1 MAKHEIKTSLNKRGT
16 ATLKPFDISIIVITV
31 LSALAYSLIMKKF
44 EILGTVALLMGV
56 TGTVLS
62 AKRSIWN
69 FLFSA
74 VNVTLYAIIAFNTQ
88 NYGQAALNAL
98 YYLPM
103 QVVGYWAWSHRKDEK
118 EKSKVKTRSM
128 STLHILLSILGTIL
142 GTILLS
148 HILGTYTDATQ
159 PLKDG
164 FVTTVFIVGQ
174 ILMTLA
180 FWEQWFF
187 WLAGNILNVVLWA
200 VVMAEGEMV
209 GGLMLIKYAMYTI
222 NSINGI
228 IIWRRGTKESQRQA
242 EG

>member
-1 MAKHEIKTSLNKRGT
+1 MKER
-16 ATLKPFDISIIVITV
+16 ATLKPFDIAIIVLTV
-31 LSALAYSLIMKKF
+31 GSALAYSLIMKKF
-44 EILGTVALLMGV
+44 ELMGTIALLMGV

-69 FLFSA
+69 FLFGA
-74 VNVTLYAIIAFNTQ
+74 VNVSLYAIISYQAS

-103 QVVGYWAWSHRKDEK
+103 QVIGYIAWSRRTVASD
-118 EKSKVKTRSM
+118 KSKVKTRSM
-128 STLHILLSILGTIL
+128 RPWHLFLTVLATALGTVVLWQVL
-142 GTILLS
+142 GNF
-148 HILGTYTDATQ
+148 TDAAQ

-187 WLAGNILNVVLWA
+187 WLAGNVLNVVLWA
-200 VVMAEGEMV
+200 VVMAQGEMI

-228 IIWRRGTKESQRQA
+228 IIWRKGAKESQK
-242 EG
+242 EEF

>member
-1 MAKHEIKTSLNKRGT
+1 MTTTKST
-16 ATLKPFDISIIVITV
+16 TLKPFDIAIITITV
-31 LSALAYSLIMKKF
+31 LSAIAYSLIMKKF
-44 EILGTVALLMGV
+44 ELIGTIALLMGV

-69 FLFSA
+69 FLFGA
-74 VNVTLYAIIAFNTQ
+74 VNVTLYAYISFQAS

-103 QVVGYWAWSHRKDEK
+103 QVVGYLAWSHRKDSAD
-118 EKSKVKTRSM
+118 KSKVKTRSM
-128 STLHILLSILGTIL
+128 RPVHILLSVVGTLLGTLLLWYILG
-142 GTILLS
+142 
-148 HILGTYTDATQ
+148 HYTDAAQ

-200 VVMAEGEMV
+200 VVMAQGDVV
-209 GGLMLIKYAMYTI
+209 GGLMLIKYSMYTI

-228 IIWRRGTKESQRQA
+228 IIWRRGAKESK
-242 EG
+242 

>member
-1 MAKHEIKTSLNKRGT
+1 MGEKK
-16 ATLKPFDISIIVITV
+16 ATLKPFDLTIIVLTV
-31 LSALAYSLIMKKF
+31 GSALAYSLVMQKF
-44 EILGTVALLMGV
+44 ELLGTIALLMGV

-69 FLFSA
+69 FLFGA
-74 VNVTLYAIIAFNTQ
+74 VNVSLYAYIAFQTS

-103 QVVGYWAWSHRKDEK
+103 QVVGWWAWSHRKDEGD
-118 EKSKVKTRSM
+118 KSKVRTRSM
-128 STLHILLSILGTIL
+128 TWGQIAVAVVAAVALTFVLSYVLG
-142 GTILLS
+142 
-148 HILGTYTDATQ
+148 HYTDAAQ

-174 ILMTLA
+174 ILMTFA

-187 WLAGNILNVVLWA
+187 WLAGNLLNVALWA

-209 GGLMLIKYAMYTI
+209 GGLMLIKYSMYTI
-222 NSINGI
+222 NSINGLL
-228 IIWRRGTKESQRQA
+228 IWRKGAKQSKE
-242 EG
+242 

>member
-1 MAKHEIKTSLNKRGT
+1 MSCKKTS
-16 ATLKPFDISIIVITV
+16 TLKPFDIAIITITV
-31 LSALAYSLIMKKF
+31 LSAIAYSLIMKKF
-44 EILGTVALLMGV
+44 ELIGTIALLMGV

-69 FLFSA
+69 FLFGA
-74 VNVTLYAIIAFNTQ
+74 VNVTIYAYISFQAS

-103 QVVGYWAWSHRKDEK
+103 QVVGYLAWSHRKDSAD
-118 EKSKVKTRSM
+118 KSKVKTRSM
-128 STLHILLSILGTIL
+128 RPVHILLSVVGTLLGTLLLWYILG
-142 GTILLS
+142 
-148 HILGTYTDATQ
+148 HYTDAAQ

-200 VVMAEGEMV
+200 VVMAQGDVV
-209 GGLMLIKYAMYTI
+209 GGLMLIKYSMYTI

-228 IIWRRGTKESQRQA
+228 IIWRRGAKESK
-242 EG
+242 

>member
-1 MAKHEIKTSLNKRGT
+1 MSCKETS
-16 ATLKPFDISIIVITV
+16 TLKPFDIAIITITV
-31 LSALAYSLIMKKF
+31 LSAIAYLLIMKKF
-44 EILGTVALLMGV
+44 ELIGTIALLMGV

-69 FLFSA
+69 FLFGA
-74 VNVTLYAIIAFNTQ
+74 VNVTLYAYISFQAS

-103 QVVGYWAWSHRKDEK
+103 QVVGYLAWSHRKDSAD
-118 EKSKVKTRSM
+118 KSKVKTRSM
-128 STLHILLSILGTIL
+128 RPVHILLSVVGTLLGTLLLWYILGK
-142 GTILLS
+142 
-148 HILGTYTDATQ
+148 YTDAAQ

-200 VVMAEGEMV
+200 VVMAQGDVV
-209 GGLMLIKYAMYTI
+209 GGLMLIKYSMYTI

-228 IIWRRGTKESQRQA
+228 IIWRRGAKESK
-242 EG
+242 

>member
-1 MAKHEIKTSLNKRGT
+1 MGSKKTLR
-16 ATLKPFDISIIVITV
+16 PFDIFIIVMTIG
-31 LSALAYSLIMKKF
+31 SALAYSLIRGQF
-44 EILGTVALLMGV
+44 EVLGTVALMMGV

-69 FLFSA
+69 FLFGA
-74 VNVTLYAIIAFNTQ
+74 VNVTLYAIIAYKTS

-103 QVVGYWAWSHRKDEK
+103 QVVGYWAWSRRKDSSD
-118 EKSKVKTRSM
+118 KSKVKTRSM
-128 STLHILLSILGTIL
+128 RPWQIVLAVVGVALGT
-142 GTILLS
+142 LLLWWA
-148 HILGTYTDATQ
+148 LGTYTDASQ

-187 WLAGNILNVVLWA
+187 WLAGNVLNVVLWA
-200 VVMAEGEMV
+200 VVMAEGEML
-209 GGLMLIKYAMYTI
+209 GGLMLIKYSMYTL

-228 IIWRRGTKESQRQA
+228 LIWRRGAKESV
-242 EG
+242 

>member
-1 MAKHEIKTSLNKRGT
+1 MGSKKTLR
-16 ATLKPFDISIIVITV
+16 PFDIFIIVMTIG
-31 LSALAYSLIMKKF
+31 SALAYSLIRGQF
-44 EILGTVALLMGV
+44 EVLGTVALMMGV

-69 FLFSA
+69 FLFGA
-74 VNVTLYAIIAFNTQ
+74 VNVTLYAIIAYKTS

-103 QVVGYWAWSHRKDEK
+103 QVVGYWAWSRRKDSSD
-118 EKSKVKTRSM
+118 KSKVKTRSM
-128 STLHILLSILGTIL
+128 RPWQIVLAVVGVALGT
-142 GTILLS
+142 LLLWWA
-148 HILGTYTDATQ
+148 LGTYTDASQ

-180 FWEQWFF
+180 FWEQWLF
-187 WLAGNILNVVLWA
+187 WLAGNVLNVVLWA
-200 VVMAEGEMV
+200 VVMAEGEML
-209 GGLMLIKYAMYTI
+209 GGLMLIKYSMYTL

-228 IIWRRGTKESQRQA
+228 LIWRRGAKESV
-242 EG
+242 

>member
-1 MAKHEIKTSLNKRGT
+1 MGKKNS
-16 ATLKPFDISIIVITV
+16 TLRPFDVTIIVITV
-31 LSALAYSLIMKKF
+31 LSAIAYTIITKKF
-44 EILGTVALLMGV
+44 EAIGTIALLMGV

-74 VNVTLYAIIAFNTQ
+74 VNVSLYAYISFEAS

-103 QVVGYWAWSHRKDEK
+103 QVIGYVAWSRRTESGD
-118 EKSKVKTRSM
+118 KSKVKTRSM
-128 STLHILLSILGTIL
+128 TAGQIILTVALTLVAGVAIYFALRHF
-142 GTILLS
+142 
-148 HILGTYTDATQ
+148 TDAGQ
-159 PLKDG
+159 PLKDS

-187 WLAGNILNVVLWA
+187 WMAGNVLNVVLWA
-200 VVMAEGEMV
+200 VVMAEGDVV
-209 GGLMLIKYAMYTI
+209 GGLMVIKYAMYTI

-228 IIWRRGTKESQRQA
+228 IIWRRSAKESA
-242 EG
+242 H

>member
-1 MAKHEIKTSLNKRGT
+1 MKTAKS

-31 LSALAYSLIMKKF
+31 MSAIAYSVIMKKF
-44 EILGTVALLMGV
+44 EVIGTVALLMGV

-69 FLFSA
+69 FLFGA
-74 VNVTLYAIIAFNTQ
+74 VNVSLYAYISFEAS

-103 QVVGYWAWSHRKDEK
+103 QVIGWWAWSHRADTKD
-118 EKSKVKTRSM
+118 KSKVRTRSM
-128 STLHILLSILGTIL
+128 SKRQIVVTLALTLIGGAILCYVLGRFTP
-142 GTILLS
+142 
-148 HILGTYTDATQ
+148 AEQ
-159 PLKDG
+159 PIKDG
-164 FVTTVFIVGQ
+164 FVTTVFIIGQ

-187 WLAGNILNVVLWA
+187 WLAGNVLNVVLWA
-200 VVMAEGEMV
+200 VVMAEGEIV

-228 IIWRRGTKESQRQA
+228 IIWRRGAKESQEA

>member
-1 MAKHEIKTSLNKRGT
+1 MSCKKTS
-16 ATLKPFDISIIVITV
+16 TLKPFDIAIITITV
-31 LSALAYSLIMKKF
+31 LSAITYSLIMKKF
-44 EILGTVALLMGV
+44 ELIGTIALLMGV

-69 FLFSA
+69 FLFGA
-74 VNVTLYAIIAFNTQ
+74 VNVTLYAYISFQAS

-103 QVVGYWAWSHRKDEK
+103 QIVGYLAWSHRKDSAD
-118 EKSKVKTRSM
+118 KSKVKTRSM
-128 STLHILLSILGTIL
+128 RPVHILLSVVGTLLGTLLLWYILG
-142 GTILLS
+142 
-148 HILGTYTDATQ
+148 HYTDAAQ

-200 VVMAEGEMV
+200 VVMAQGDVV
-209 GGLMLIKYAMYTI
+209 GGLMLIKYSMYTI

-228 IIWRRGTKESQRQA
+228 IIWRRGAKESK
-242 EG
+242 

>member
-1 MAKHEIKTSLNKRGT
+1 MTSRQKP
-16 ATLKPFDISIIVITV
+16 TLKPFDLMIILLTV
-31 LSALAYSLIMKKF
+31 GSALAYSLIKGQF
-44 EILGTVALLMGV
+44 ELLGTVALMMGV

-69 FLFSA
+69 FLFGA
-74 VNVTLYAIIAFNTQ
+74 VNVSLYAIIAYKTS
-88 NYGQAALNAL
+88 NYGQAGLNAL

-103 QVVGYWAWSHRKDEK
+103 QFIGWWAWSHRKDEG
-118 EKSKVKTRSM
+118 EKTKVRSRSM
-128 STLHILLSILGTIL
+128 TTGQLLLAVVGTAIGTIVLWYVL
-142 GTILLS
+142 G
-148 HILGTYTDATQ
+148 HYTDASQ

-180 FWEQWFF
+180 FWQQWFF

-200 VVMAEGEMV
+200 VVMAEGEML
-209 GGLMLIKYAMYTI
+209 GGLMLIKYSMYTI

-228 IIWRRGTKESQRQA
+228 IIWRKGAKEN
-242 EG
+242 

>member
-1 MAKHEIKTSLNKRGT
+1 MGKKNS
-16 ATLKPFDISIIVITV
+16 TLRPFDITIIVITV
-31 LSALAYSLIMKKF
+31 LSAIAYTIITKKF
-44 EILGTVALLMGV
+44 EVIGTIALLMGV

-74 VNVTLYAIIAFNTQ
+74 VNVSLYAYISFEAS

-103 QVVGYWAWSHRKDEK
+103 QVIGYVAWSRRAESSD
-118 EKSKVKTRSM
+118 KSKVKTRSM
-128 STLHILLSILGTIL
+128 TAGQIILTVALTLVAGVGIYFALRHF
-142 GTILLS
+142 
-148 HILGTYTDATQ
+148 TDAGQ
-159 PLKDG
+159 PLKDS

-187 WLAGNILNVVLWA
+187 WLAGNVLNVVLWA
-200 VVMAEGEMV
+200 VVMADGNVV
-209 GGLMLIKYAMYTI
+209 GGLMVIKYAMYTI

-228 IIWRRGTKESQRQA
+228 IIWRRSAKESA
-242 EG
+242 H

>member
-1 MAKHEIKTSLNKRGT
+1 MSSKKTS
-16 ATLKPFDISIIVITV
+16 TLKPFDIAIIVITI

-44 EILGTVALLMGV
+44 EPIGTIALMMGV

-74 VNVTLYAIIAFNTQ
+74 VNVTLYAYISFQAS

-103 QVVGYWAWSHRKDEK
+103 QVVGYWAWSHRKDSGD
-118 EKSKVKTRSM
+118 KSKVKTRSM
-128 STLHILLSILGTIL
+128 RPVHLALAILGSAAGTLLLAYLL
-142 GTILLS
+142 GTF
-148 HILGTYTDATQ
+148 TDATQ

-200 VVMAEGEMV
+200 VVMAEDEMV

-228 IIWRRGTKESQRQA
+228 IIWRRAAKEN
-242 EG
+242 

>member
-1 MAKHEIKTSLNKRGT
+1 MTTKNKS
-16 ATLKPFDISIIVITV
+16 TLRAFDIAIILITI

-44 EILGTVALLMGV
+44 ELLGTIALMMGV

-74 VNVTLYAIIAFNTQ
+74 VNVSLYAIIAFQTS

-103 QVVGYWAWSHRKDEK
+103 QVVGYLAWSRRKDSSD
-118 EKSKVKTRSM
+118 KSKVRTRSM
-128 STLHILLSILGTIL
+128 RPLHLLLAVVGTAVGTIILAYILG
-142 GTILLS
+142 
-148 HILGTYTDATQ
+148 HYTDAGQ

-164 FVTTVFIVGQ
+164 FITTVFIIGQ

-187 WLAGNILNVVLWA
+187 WLAGNLLNVALWA

-228 IIWRRGTKESQRQA
+228 IIWRRGAKQSQQQQLQQ
-242 EG
+242 E

>member
-1 MAKHEIKTSLNKRGT
+1 MATTQKT
-16 ATLKPFDISIIVITV
+16 TLKPFDLVIIILTV
-31 LSALAYSLIMKKF
+31 GSAIAYSLIKGQF
-44 EILGTVALLMGV
+44 ELLGTVALMMGV

-69 FLFSA
+69 FLFGA
-74 VNVTLYAIIAFNTQ
+74 VNVSLYAIIAYKTS
-88 NYGQAALNAL
+88 NYGQAGLNAL

-103 QVVGYWAWSHRKDEK
+103 QFIGYWAWSHRKADGEK
-118 EKSKVKTRSM
+118 AKVKSRSM
-128 STLHILLSILGTIL
+128 TTAQMLLAVVGTALGTL
-142 GTILLS
+142 VLWYVLS
-148 HILGTYTDATQ
+148 HYTNASQ

-180 FWEQWFF
+180 FWQQWFF

-200 VVMAEGEMV
+200 VVMAEGEML
-209 GGLMLIKYAMYTI
+209 GGLMLIKYSMYTI

-228 IIWRRGTKESQRQA
+228 LIWRNSSKS
-242 EG
+242 

>member
-1 MAKHEIKTSLNKRGT
+1 MTSTQKT
-16 ATLKPFDISIIVITV
+16 TLKPFDLMIIILTV
-31 LSALAYSLIMKKF
+31 GSALTYSLIKGQF
-44 EILGTVALLMGV
+44 ELLGTVALLMGV

-69 FLFSA
+69 FLFGA
-74 VNVTLYAIIAFNTQ
+74 VNVSLYAIIAYKTS
-88 NYGQAALNAL
+88 NYGQACLNAL

-103 QVVGYWAWSHRKDEK
+103 QFIGWWAWSHRKADG
-118 EKSKVKTRSM
+118 EKSKVKSRSM
-128 STLHILLSILGTIL
+128 TTSQMIWAIVGTALGTLVLWYVL
-142 GTILLS
+142 G
-148 HILGTYTDATQ
+148 HYTDASQ

-180 FWEQWFF
+180 FWQQWYF

-200 VVMAEGEMV
+200 VVMAQGEML
-209 GGLMLIKYAMYTI
+209 GGLMLIKYSMYTI

-228 IIWRRGTKESQRQA
+228 LIWRKSSKD
-242 EG
+242 

>member
-1 MAKHEIKTSLNKRGT
+1 MKKQS
-16 ATLKPFDISIIVITV
+16 TLRPFDLFIIVCTV
-31 LSALAYSLIMKKF
+31 GSALAYSLIEGQF
-44 EILGTVALLMGV
+44 ELLGSVALLMGV

-69 FLFSA
+69 FLFGA
-74 VNVTLYAIIAFNTQ
+74 VNVTLYAIIAYKTS

-103 QVVGYWAWSHRKDEK
+103 QFVGWWMWSRRKEEG
-118 EKSKVKTRSM
+118 EKSKVQARSM
-128 STLHILLSILGTIL
+128 RPWQLLLAVVCAIVGTLVLNYV
-142 GTILLS
+142 LS
-148 HILGTYTDATQ
+148 HYTDASQ

-180 FWEQWFF
+180 FWQQWFF
-187 WLAGNILNVVLWA
+187 WLAGNVLNVVLWA
-200 VVMAEGEMV
+200 TVMASGEML
-209 GGLMLIKYAMYTI
+209 GGLMLIKYSMYTL

-228 IIWRRGTKESQRQA
+228 LIWRKGAKRVES
-242 EG
+242 

>member
-1 MAKHEIKTSLNKRGT
+1 MSCKKTS
-16 ATLKPFDISIIVITV
+16 TLKPFDIAIITITV
-31 LSALAYSLIMKKF
+31 LSAIAYSLIMKKF
-44 EILGTVALLMGV
+44 ELIGTIALLMGV

-69 FLFSA
+69 FLFGA
-74 VNVTLYAIIAFNTQ
+74 VNVTLYAYISFQAS

-103 QVVGYWAWSHRKDEK
+103 QVVGYLAWSHRKDSAD
-118 EKSKVKTRSM
+118 KSKVKTRSM
-128 STLHILLSILGTIL
+128 RPVHILLSVVGTLIGALLLWYILG
-142 GTILLS
+142 
-148 HILGTYTDATQ
+148 HYTDAAQ

-200 VVMAEGEMV
+200 VVMAQGDVV
-209 GGLMLIKYAMYTI
+209 GGLMLIKYSMYTI

-228 IIWRRGTKESQRQA
+228 IIWRRGAKESK
-242 EG
+242 

>member
-1 MAKHEIKTSLNKRGT
+1 MKTAKT

-31 LSALAYSLIMKKF
+31 MSAIAYSLIMKKF
-44 EILGTVALLMGV
+44 EPIGTIALLMGV

-69 FLFSA
+69 FLFGA
-74 VNVTLYAIIAFNTQ
+74 VNVSLYAYISFEAS

-103 QVVGYWAWSHRKDEK
+103 QVVGYLAWSRRKDSGD
-118 EKSKVKTRSM
+118 KSKVKTRSM
-128 STLHILLSILGTIL
+128 TPKSIILTVVATAIGTVVL
-142 GTILLS
+142 WQVLQEF
-148 HILGTYTDATQ
+148 TDASQ
-159 PLKDG
+159 PLKDS

-200 VVMAEGEMV
+200 VVMAEGEVV

-228 IIWRRGTKESQRQA
+228 IIWRRGAKESLS
-242 EG
+242 

>member
-1 MAKHEIKTSLNKRGT
+1 MNSKSTKQ
-16 ATLKPFDISIIVITV
+16 ATLKPFDITIIVLTV
-31 LSALAYSLIMKKF
+31 GSALAYSLIMKKF
-44 EILGTVALLMGV
+44 ELVGTIALMMGV

-69 FLFSA
+69 FLFGA
-74 VNVTLYAIIAFNTQ
+74 VNVSLYAFIAFQTS

-103 QVVGYWAWSHRKDEK
+103 QVVGWWAWSHRKEEGDK
-118 EKSKVKTRSM
+118 GKVRTRSM
-128 STLHILLSILGTIL
+128 KSWQIVTAVAATVVLTAVISWLLG
-142 GTILLS
+142 
-148 HILGTYTDATQ
+148 HYTDAAQ

-174 ILMTLA
+174 ILMTFA

-187 WLAGNILNVVLWA
+187 WLAGNVLNVVLWA
-200 VVMAEGEMV
+200 VVMAQGEML
-209 GGLMLIKYAMYTI
+209 GGLMLIKYSMYTI

-228 IIWRRGTKESQRQA
+228 LIWRKNRAK
-242 EG
+242 

>member
-1 MAKHEIKTSLNKRGT
+1 MDIFPKPRTMKQGS
-16 ATLKPFDISIIVITV
+16 TLRPFDLFIIICTV
-31 LSALAYSLIMKKF
+31 GSALAYSLIRGQF
-44 EILGTVALLMGV
+44 ELLGSVALLMGV

-69 FLFSA
+69 FLFGA
-74 VNVTLYAIIAFNTQ
+74 VNVTLYAVIAYKTS

-103 QVVGYWAWSHRKDEK
+103 QFVGWWLWTRRKEK
-118 EKSKVKTRSM
+118 GEKSKVQSRSM
-128 STLHILLSILGTIL
+128 TPRQIVVAVLGTVF
-142 GTILLS
+142 GTLLLWFVLS
-148 HILGTYTDATQ
+148 RYTDASQ

-180 FWEQWFF
+180 FWQQWFF
-187 WLAGNILNVVLWA
+187 WLAGNVLNVALWA
-200 VVMAEGEMV
+200 VVMAEGEML
-209 GGLMLIKYAMYTI
+209 GGLMLIKYSMYTI

-228 IIWRRGTKESQRQA
+228 LIWRKGAKKIEKIP
-242 EG
+242 

>member
-1 MAKHEIKTSLNKRGT
+1 MGKKNS
-16 ATLKPFDISIIVITV
+16 TLRPFDIAIIAITV

-44 EILGTVALLMGV
+44 EVIGTIALLMGV

-74 VNVTLYAIIAFNTQ
+74 VNVSLYAYISFEAS

-103 QVVGYWAWSHRKDEK
+103 QVIGYVAWSRRAESGD
-118 EKSKVKTRSM
+118 KSKVKTRSM
-128 STLHILLSILGTIL
+128 TARQIILTVALTIVAGVGIYFAL
-142 GTILLS
+142 E
-148 HILGTYTDATQ
+148 HFTDAEQ
-159 PLKDG
+159 PLKDS

-187 WLAGNILNVVLWA
+187 WLAGNVLNVVLWA
-200 VVMAEGEMV
+200 VVMAQGDVV
-209 GGLMLIKYAMYTI
+209 GGLMVIKYAMYTI

-228 IIWRRGTKESQRQA
+228 IIWRRAARES
-242 EG
+242 

>member
-1 MAKHEIKTSLNKRGT
+1 MSSKKTS
-16 ATLKPFDISIIVITV
+16 TLKPFDIAIIVITI

-44 EILGTVALLMGV
+44 EPIGTIALMMGV

-74 VNVTLYAIIAFNTQ
+74 VNVTLYAIISFNTQ

-103 QVVGYWAWSHRKDEK
+103 QVVGYWAWSHRKDSGD
-118 EKSKVKTRSM
+118 KSKVKTRSM
-128 STLHILLSILGTIL
+128 RPVHLALAILGSAAGTLLLAYLL
-142 GTILLS
+142 GTF
-148 HILGTYTDATQ
+148 TDATQ

-228 IIWRRGTKESQRQA
+228 IIWRRAAKEN
-242 EG
+242 

>member
-1 MAKHEIKTSLNKRGT
+1 MSCKETS
-16 ATLKPFDISIIVITV
+16 TLKPFDIAIITITV
-31 LSALAYSLIMKKF
+31 LSAIAYSLIMKKF
-44 EILGTVALLMGV
+44 ELIGTIALLMGV

-69 FLFSA
+69 FLFGA
-74 VNVTLYAIIAFNTQ
+74 VNVTLYAYISFQAS

-103 QVVGYWAWSHRKDEK
+103 QVVGYLAWSHRKDSAD
-118 EKSKVKTRSM
+118 KSKVKTRSIRPV
-128 STLHILLSILGTIL
+128 HILLSVVGTLLGTLLLWYILG
-142 GTILLS
+142 
-148 HILGTYTDATQ
+148 HYTDAAQ

-200 VVMAEGEMV
+200 VVMAQGDVV
-209 GGLMLIKYAMYTI
+209 GGLMLIKYSMYTI

-228 IIWRRGTKESQRQA
+228 IIWRRGAKESK
-242 EG
+242 

>member
-1 MAKHEIKTSLNKRGT
+1 MSSKKTS
-16 ATLKPFDISIIVITV
+16 TLKPFDIAIIVITI

-44 EILGTVALLMGV
+44 EPIGTIALMMGV

-103 QVVGYWAWSHRKDEK
+103 QVVGYWAWSHRKDSGD
-118 EKSKVKTRSM
+118 KSKVKTRSM
-128 STLHILLSILGTIL
+128 RPVHLALAILGSAAGTLLLAYLL
-142 GTILLS
+142 GTF
-148 HILGTYTDATQ
+148 TDATQ

-228 IIWRRGTKESQRQA
+228 IIWRRAAKEN
-242 EG
+242 

>member
-1 MAKHEIKTSLNKRGT
+1 MKNST
-16 ATLKPFDISIIVITV
+16 TLRPFDLVIITLTV
-31 LSALAYSLIMKKF
+31 GSALAYSLIRGQF
-44 EILGTVALLMGV
+44 ELLGTVALLMGV

-69 FLFSA
+69 FLFGA
-74 VNVTLYAIIAFNTQ
+74 VNVTLYAIIAYKTS

-103 QVVGYWAWSHRKDEK
+103 QAIGWWAWSHRKDSDD
-118 EKSKVKTRSM
+118 KSKVKTRSM
-128 STLHILLSILGTIL
+128 RPVQIVLAVVGTALGT
-142 GTILLS
+142 LLLWWV
-148 HILGTYTDATQ
+148 LGTYTDAAQ

-187 WLAGNILNVVLWA
+187 WLAGNVLNVVLWS
-200 VVMAEGEMV
+200 VVMAQGEML
-209 GGLMLIKYAMYTI
+209 GGLMLIKYSMYTI

-228 IIWRRGTKESQRQA
+228 IIWHRGAKKEQA
-242 EG
+242 